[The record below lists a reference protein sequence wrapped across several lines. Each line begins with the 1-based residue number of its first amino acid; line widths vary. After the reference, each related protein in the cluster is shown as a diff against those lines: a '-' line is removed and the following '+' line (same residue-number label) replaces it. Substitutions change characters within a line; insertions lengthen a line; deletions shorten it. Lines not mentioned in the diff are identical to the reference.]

1 MPLKIA
7 VASGKGGTGK
17 TSVSLQLYRAIK
29 KYWTS
34 SVQLVDCDVE
44 EPNDLIF
51 FPSAKNISIEK
62 VHQLIPE
69 INREACTYCGKCQEY
84 CEFNA
89 IVIIPPVEFAE
100 VTAALCHSCGACTH
114 ACDYGAICEIPHEIG
129 NINTYSIDH
138 NDFPDILEGRLKI
151 GSPMQTLLIR
161 NLKKKINKKADVI
174 LYDAPPGTSCPLVTT
189 ISDADYVVLVTE
201 PTPFGLHDLKLTIE
215 VMKEMNKEF
224 GVFINK
230 DGLGSNDT
238 EIFLNS
244 NNIEILGRFPF
255 NRSFAADYA
264 RAEIMENI
272 SEETRHIFVEL
283 AEKIKAKLC

>member
-1 MPLKIA
+1 MPFKIA

-17 TSVSLQLYRAIK
+17 TSVSLQLYQAIK

-34 SVQLVDCDVE
+34 SVQLTDCDVE

-51 FPSAKNISIEK
+51 FPSAKNISSKK
-62 VHQLIPE
+62 VDQLIPD
-69 INREACTYCGKCQEY
+69 INRDACTYCGKCQEY

-100 VTAALCHSCGACTH
+100 VTPELCHSCGACSH
-114 ACDYGAICEIPHEIG
+114 ACEFDAIREIPHQIGEINGYSLNG
-129 NINTYSIDH
+129 NVH
-138 NDFPDILEGRLKI
+138 PDLLEGKLKI

-161 NLKKKINKKADVI
+161 NLKKEVNKEAEVI

-189 ISDADYVVLVTE
+189 INDADFVILVTE

-215 VMKEMNKEF
+215 VIKEMNKKF

-230 DGLGSNDT
+230 DGMGTKDT
-238 EIFLNS
+238 EKFLNS
-244 NNIEILGRFPF
+244 NNFEILGRFPF
-255 NRSFAADYA
+255 NQTFAAGYA
-264 RAEIMENI
+264 RAEVMGNI
-272 SEETRHIFVEL
+272 PEEIEFVFKKL
-283 AEKIKAKLC
+283 AEKIRAKTS

>member
-34 SVQLVDCDVE
+34 SVQLADCDVE

-51 FPSAKNISIEK
+51 FPSAINISSEK

-69 INREACTYCGKCQEY
+69 INRDACTYCGKCQEY
-84 CEFNA
+84 CEFKS
-89 IVIIPPVEFAE
+89 IIIIPPVEFAE
-100 VTAALCHSCGACTH
+100 VTPELCHSCGACSH
-114 ACDYGAICEIPHEIG
+114 ACEFDAIREIPYQIG
-129 NINTYSIDH
+129 NISAYSLNG
-138 NDFPDILEGRLKI
+138 NDYPDLIEGKLKI

-161 NLKKKINKKADVI
+161 NLKKKINKEAEVI
-174 LYDAPPGTSCPLVTT
+174 LYDAPPGTSCPVVTT
-189 ISDADYVVLVTE
+189 INDADFVILVTE

-215 VMKEMNKEF
+215 VIKEMDKKF

-230 DGLGSNDT
+230 DGMGSNDT
-238 EIFLNS
+238 ENFLNS
-244 NNIEILGRFPF
+244 NNFEILGRFPF
-255 NRSFAADYA
+255 NRTFANDYA
-264 RAEIMENI
+264 RAEVMENI
-272 SEETRHIFVEL
+272 PEETESVFKNL
-283 AEKIKAKLC
+283 AEKMRAKLS

>member
-17 TSVSLQLYRAIK
+17 TTVSLQLYRAIK

-34 SVQLVDCDVE
+34 SVQLADCDVE

-51 FPSAKNISIEK
+51 FPSAENISSEK
-62 VHQLIPE
+62 VYQLIPE

-100 VTAALCHSCGACTH
+100 VTPELCHSCGACSH
-114 ACDYGAICEIPHEIG
+114 ACEFDAIREIPHQIG
-129 NINTYSIDH
+129 NINTYSLNG
-138 NDFPDILEGRLKI
+138 NDYPDLIEGKLKI

-161 NLKKKINKKADVI
+161 NLKKKVNKEAEVI
-174 LYDAPPGTSCPLVTT
+174 LYDAPPGTSCPVVAT
-189 ISDADYVVLVTE
+189 INDADYVVLVTE

-215 VMKEMNKEF
+215 VIKEMDKKF

-230 DGLGSNDT
+230 DGVGSDDT
-238 EIFLNS
+238 QEFLNS
-244 NNIEILGRFPF
+244 KNFEILGRFPF
-255 NRSFAADYA
+255 NRTFAADYA
-264 RAEIMENI
+264 RAEVMENI
-272 SEETRHIFVEL
+272 PEEIESVFKNL
-283 AEKIKAKLC
+283 AEKIRAKLS